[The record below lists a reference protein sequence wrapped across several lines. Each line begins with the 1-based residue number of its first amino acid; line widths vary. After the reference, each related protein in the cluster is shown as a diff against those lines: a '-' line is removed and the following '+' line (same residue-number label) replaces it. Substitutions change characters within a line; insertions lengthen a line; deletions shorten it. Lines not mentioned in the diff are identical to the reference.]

1 MIGWILGGAGALLC
15 AMLFFMLTAF
25 GGGGLVAPGR
35 PAPSRAVERYF
46 MLSLMAGPI
55 ACGLLGLLAWLLGR
69 PWLFAGPP
77 VLVAA
82 QLVVIFSLFG
92 KS

>member
-1 MIGWILGGAGALLC
+1 MTGLLIGSAGAALC

-35 PAPSRAVERYF
+35 PALARAVERYVVF
-46 MLSLMAGPI
+46 SLIAGPV
-55 ACGLLGLLAWLLGR
+55 ACGLLGLLPWLIGR

-82 QLVVIFSLFG
+82 QLVVIFRLYGRS
-92 KS
+92 

>member
-1 MIGWILGGAGALLC
+1 MMGLLIGSAGAAFC
-15 AMLFFMLTAF
+15 AMFFFMLTAF

-35 PAPSRAVERYF
+35 PALAPAVQRYLTF
-46 MLSLMAGPI
+46 SLIAGPF
-55 ACGLLGLLAWLLGR
+55 ACGLFGLLPWLLGR

-82 QLVVIFSLFG
+82 QLVVIFCLYG
-92 KS
+92 KR